1 MKRNLLE
8 NTLGKVAIVA
18 VNNDG
23 TAITGVTIDRL
34 GYQSCKVLGSIS
46 AASGSPNAATAA
58 ILLRHG
64 AASNMSD
71 QATFY
76 TIASALDVDPAAQFL
91 DLDIDLSG
99 AKRYIDITFDTTYTA
114 GTSPTNDVCFIV
126 LLGDKSSEPNNAA
139 DNV

>member
-18 VNNDG
+18 VRNDG

-46 AASGSPNAATAA
+46 AAAGSPDAATAA

-64 AASNMSD
+64 NNSGMSD

-76 TIASALDVDPAAQFL
+76 TIASALNVDPSAQFI
-91 DLDIDLSG
+91 DLDIDLAG
-99 AKRYIDITFDTTYTA
+99 AKRYIDITFDTTYT
-114 GTSPTNDVCFIV
+114 GGSSPTNDVCFIV
-126 LLGDKSSEPNNAA
+126 LLGDKSAEPAAAA